1 MIYIRSALFN
11 ILFYL
16 NMIILMIIGLPT
28 MLFGRRA
35 ILALAKTWAASSL
48 WLLKIICGISVEFRG
63 TQHIP
68 SGGLIIAAK
77 HQSVWE
83 TFALLLHFDDFTFIL
98 KRELTWIPFFGW
110 YTIRA
115 EQIAID
121 RSSGRSALSQVTSR
135 SRDITAAGRQVFI
148 FPEGTRRPP
157 GAEPLYKFG
166 VAHVYA
172 SSNVPCLPVALN
184 SGLYWPRRT
193 FLRRPGVVLVEF
205 LDPIAPGMGR
215 DEFFAVLQDR
225 LESATNKLIAEAVEA
240 DPSLRDVIPTAAG
253 E

>member
-1 MIYIRSALFN
+1 M
-11 ILFYL
+11 
-16 NMIILMIIGLPT
+16 
-28 MLFGRRA
+28 
-35 ILALAKTWAASSL
+35 
-48 WLLKIICGISVEFRG
+48 
-63 TQHIP
+63 
-68 SGGLIIAAK
+68 
-77 HQSVWE
+77 
-83 TFALLLHFDDFTFIL
+83 
-98 KRELTWIPFFGW
+98 
-110 YTIRA
+110 
-115 EQIAID
+115 
-121 RSSGRSALSQVTSR
+121 TSR
-135 SRDITAAGRQVFI
+135 SRHITAAGWQVFI

-225 LESATNKLIAEAVEA
+225 LESATNRLIAEAVEA

-253 E
+253 NSHG